1 MSSGLSHVTLMV
13 RDLDRMRTILEAAL
27 DARLVH
33 EGDGRART
41 REMFLTVG
49 EPPADTWVAIIEGE
63 GPAHRT
69 YDHVAF
75 RIEDEEFD
83 ERLARLRDL
92 GLEVE
97 ASRER
102 APGEGRSIYFR
113 DHDNHLIELHA
124 GTLEERLAFYGER
137 GETA

>member
-13 RDLDRMRTILEAAL
+13 RDLDRMRQILEAAL

-33 EGDGRART
+33 EGDGRSRS

-49 EPPADTWVAIIEGE
+49 ETWVAIIEGE
-63 GPAHRT
+63 GPSSPT

-75 RIEDEEFD
+75 RIEADEFD

-97 ASRER
+97 ASRPR
-102 APGEGRSIYFR
+102 QPGEGRSIYFR

-124 GTLEERLAFYGER
+124 GTLEERLTAYGDR
-137 GETA
+137 GETS